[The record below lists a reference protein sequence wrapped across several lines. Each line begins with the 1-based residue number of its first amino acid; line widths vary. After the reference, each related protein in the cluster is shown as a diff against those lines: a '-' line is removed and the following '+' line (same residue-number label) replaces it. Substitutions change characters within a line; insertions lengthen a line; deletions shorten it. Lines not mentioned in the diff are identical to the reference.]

1 MFLFDWQKVYDSAEG
16 NVSRCNMI
24 MEMLINKQT
33 PKNKY
38 DRIYKFSRMDFSGHS
53 FLLHPDVLLY
63 HSYKY
68 STRDISIYYALA
80 SIRSL
85 PDYMV
90 SRKITLDLIH
100 LPVDL
105 ESITDN
111 RLLRIEGGDIHFLY
125 EEVTPENIH

>member
-24 MEMLINKQT
+24 MEMLISKQT
-33 PKNKY
+33 PRNKY
-38 DRIYKFSRMDFSGHS
+38 DRIYKFSRMDFTGSS
-53 FLLHPDVLLY
+53 FLLHPDVLLH

-68 STRDISIYYALA
+68 SNRDVSIYYALA
-80 SIRSL
+80 SIRG
-85 PDYMV
+85 YAEYVV
-90 SRKITLDLIH
+90 SQKTTLDLIH
-100 LPVDL
+100 LPVSL

-111 RLLRIEGGDIHFLY
+111 RLLRIEDGNIHFLY

>member
-33 PKNKY
+33 PRNKY
-38 DRIYKFSRMDFSGHS
+38 DRIYKFSRMDFTGSS
-53 FLLHPDVLLY
+53 FLLHPDVLLH

-68 STRDISIYYALA
+68 SNRDVSIYYALA
-80 SIRSL
+80 SIRG
-85 PDYMV
+85 YAEYVV
-90 SRKITLDLIH
+90 SQKTTLDLIH
-100 LPVDL
+100 LPVSL

-111 RLLRIEGGDIHFLY
+111 RLLRIEDGNIHFLY

>member
-1 MFLFDWQKVYDSAEG
+1 
-16 NVSRCNMI
+16 

>member
-24 MEMLINKQT
+24 MEMLIYKQT

-111 RLLRIEGGDIHFLY
+111 RLLRIEGGNIHFLY

>member
-24 MEMLINKQT
+24 MEMLIYKQT

-38 DRIYKFSRMDFSGHS
+38 DRIYKFSRRDFSGHS

-68 STRDISIYYALA
+68 STRDIAIYYALA

>member
-24 MEMLINKQT
+24 MEMLIYKQT

-38 DRIYKFSRMDFSGHS
+38 DLIYKFSRMDFSGHS

-68 STRDISIYYALA
+68 STRDVSIYYALA

-111 RLLRIEGGDIHFLY
+111 RLLRVEDGDIHFLY

>member
-24 MEMLINKQT
+24 MEMLIYKQT

-68 STRDISIYYALA
+68 STSDISIYYALA

>member
-24 MEMLINKQT
+24 MEMLIYKQT

>member
-38 DRIYKFSRMDFSGHS
+38 DRIYKFSRRDFSGHS
-53 FLLHPDVLLY
+53 FLLHPDVLLH

-68 STRDISIYYALA
+68 STRDVSIYYALA

>member
-111 RLLRIEGGDIHFLY
+111 RLLRVEDGDIHFLY

>member
-24 MEMLINKQT
+24 MEMLIYKQT

-111 RLLRIEGGDIHFLY
+111 RLLRVEDGDIHFLY

>member
-1 MFLFDWQKVYDSAEG
+1 MFLFDWQKVYDSAEC

-33 PKNKY
+33 PRNKY
-38 DRIYKFSRMDFSGHS
+38 DRIYKFSRMDFTGSS
-53 FLLHPDVLLY
+53 FLLHPDVLLH

-68 STRDISIYYALA
+68 SNRDVSIYYALA
-80 SIRSL
+80 SIRG
-85 PDYMV
+85 YAEYVV
-90 SRKITLDLIH
+90 SQKTTLDLIH
-100 LPVDL
+100 LPVSL

-111 RLLRIEGGDIHFLY
+111 RLLRIEDGNIHFLY

>member
-1 MFLFDWQKVYDSAEG
+1 MFLFDWQKVYDSADG
-16 NVSRCNMI
+16 NISRCNLI

-38 DRIYKFSRMDFSGHS
+38 DRIYKFSRKDFSGTN
-53 FLLHPDVLLY
+53 FLLHPDILLHY
-63 HSYKY
+63 SYKY
-68 STRDISIYYALA
+68 STREIAIYYALA

-90 SRKITLDLIH
+90 SQKITLDLLH
-100 LPVDL
+100 LPVEL
-105 ESITDN
+105 AHIKDN
-111 RLLRIEGGDIHFLY
+111 RLLRIEGSDIHFLY

>member
-24 MEMLINKQT
+24 MEMLIYKQT

-85 PDYMV
+85 PEYMV

>member
-24 MEMLINKQT
+24 MEMLIYKQT

-125 EEVTPENIH
+125 EEVTPVKIH